1 LTRIHRAAVIAR
13 AVLVVLLAVSLALI
27 PGCWHDAGDVCSSCR
42 VFDLLNPRSSIAVAP
57 RGRALVILVHGAFGF
72 GDEWTPVVE
81 RVRAHR
87 DLDLVVVAW
96 RGPWSR
102 PRAAAR
108 SLLRLVQGVLD
119 RAPSTTGE
127 ILVIAHSAG
136 GMITDYMARRL
147 RIPTGR
153 HVSAALVA
161 SPELRPIDDGP
172 EEDAVN
178 TPLGLPVGRDRAPVP
193 TASTSSTTAPTIRP
207 PRPPPSPTTSAAP
220 SAASTWA
227 RAPATTASS
236 ASSACVSSTRSP
248 PAAARSSPTCRARE
262 RARPRVRGSP
272 ALRRVIAR
280 ESLLAGHPNL
290 TGVAEPLQRTRQ
302 RLAIETQHLDEVADA
317 HPLLRGAHRLED
329 APIVRHVRAAPAA
342 LLVAV
347 ADRGAATPADSTA
360 GPRNERPQRLHRA
373 AIRLGIR
380 QGRLDLFREGI
391 HLRHRQR
398 RPATPCPRPSSPR

>member
-1 LTRIHRAAVIAR
+1 MTRIHRAAVVAR

-96 RGPWSR
+96 RGPWRR

-193 TASTSSTTAPTIRP
+193 ALPYGVDVVDYRTDDPPTTPAAIADDERLPIRRVYLGARAGHNRVLGVVGTRLVDALASGRRP
-207 PRPPPSPTTSAAP
+207 LFADMPRP
-220 SAASTWA
+220 
-227 RAPATTASS
+227 
-236 ASSACVSSTRSP
+236 
-248 PAAARSSPTCRARE
+248 
-262 RARPRVRGSP
+262 
-272 ALRRVIAR
+272 
-280 ESLLAGHPNL
+280 
-290 TGVAEPLQRTRQ
+290 
-302 RLAIETQHLDEVADA
+302 
-317 HPLLRGAHRLED
+317 
-329 APIVRHVRAAPAA
+329 
-342 LLVAV
+342 
-347 ADRGAATPADSTA
+347 
-360 GPRNERPQRLHRA
+360 
-373 AIRLGIR
+373 
-380 QGRLDLFREGI
+380 
-391 HLRHRQR
+391 
-398 RPATPCPRPSSPR
+398 